1 MPACCR
7 PRGWFHVHGT
17 RTPPGKGVSK
27 QRACPV
33 HVELP
38 LAGSVLSADWLSV
51 TPLLAQCYL
60 MASAVLSV
68 FWLSL
73 IGWLVPCYPLAGS
86 VQTAGSL
93 QPTGSVVSAC
103 WLRSVSPL
111 AGSIF
116 ALAPSVIVSHSTKQ
130 CHSSKQN

>member
-17 RTPPGKGVSK
+17 RTPPRKGVSK

-33 HVELP
+33 HVEPP

-51 TPLLAQCYL
+51 TPWLAQCYL

-93 QPTGSVVSAC
+93 QPTGSAVSAC
-103 WLRSVSPL
+103 V
-111 AGSIF
+111 
-116 ALAPSVIVSHSTKQ
+116 LAPFRHHTHISISHLP
-130 CHSSKQN
+130 